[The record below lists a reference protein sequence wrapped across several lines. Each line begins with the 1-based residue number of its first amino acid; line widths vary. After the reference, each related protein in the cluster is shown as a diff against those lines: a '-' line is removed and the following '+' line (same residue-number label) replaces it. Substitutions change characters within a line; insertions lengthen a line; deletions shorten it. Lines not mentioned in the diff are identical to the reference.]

1 MPAMTRPD
9 PQQLA
14 RRLTRRDR
22 HGWSWVEL
30 SVRSVLCGSM
40 ARCAELLEPIA
51 EQLRK
56 EMLALPV
63 VHTDDTPM
71 PLAMPQSSQGG
82 SRERGCPFRRYL
94 VAIGSELHSLPQDSS
109 NPRQRFSGL

>member
-14 RRLTRRDR
+14 RWLTRRDR

-30 SVRSVLCGSM
+30 SARSVLCESM

-56 EMLALPV
+56 EVLASPV
-63 VHTDDTPM
+63 VHTDDTPVT
-71 PLAMPQSSQGG
+71 LAMPQSSQGG
-82 SRERGCPFRRYL
+82 SRQARVWGYLHRGGRHRDEVTQSRKRDGPAR
-94 VAIGSELHSLPQDSS
+94 VATA
-109 NPRQRFSGL
+109 